1 MGDRYDE
8 LIGKR
13 RRVGL
18 SDEEAN
24 ELGRLMAERAGRGD
38 EYGNAANPPPG
49 VRAVRATGTD
59 EAELQDLHAR
69 EKAKEDAQP
78 EEEAGAGTPRDVDD
92 TVMDR
97 RRIAASEKD
106 FPPPA

>member
-8 LIGKR
+8 LMAKR

-18 SDEEAN
+18 SDDEAN
-24 ELGRLMAERAGRGD
+24 ELGRLMAERAGRGT
-38 EYGNAANPPPG
+38 EYANAGNPPSEVET
-49 VRAVRATGTD
+49 VRALGAD
-59 EAELQDLHAR
+59 EGRQYLQAR

-97 RRIAASEKD
+97 RRLSAGDED

>member
-1 MGDRYDE
+1 MPDRHDE
-8 LIGKR
+8 LIDKR

-38 EYGNAANPPPG
+38 EYANAGNPPHEVELVG
-49 VRAVRATGTD
+49 L
-59 EAELQDLHAR
+59 ELAESEDLQDLQAE
-69 EKAKEDAQP
+69 EKAKEQPRP
-78 EEEAGAGTPRDVDD
+78 EEEAGPDAPRDIDD
-92 TVMDR
+92 TVMDAPR
-97 RRIAASEKD
+97 LAASEKD